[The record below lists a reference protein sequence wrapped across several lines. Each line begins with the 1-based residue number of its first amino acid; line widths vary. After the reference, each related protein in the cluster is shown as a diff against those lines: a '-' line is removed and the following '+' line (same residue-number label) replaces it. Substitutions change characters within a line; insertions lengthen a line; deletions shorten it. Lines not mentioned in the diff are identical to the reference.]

1 MKTSKKIVALLLCLT
16 LALTMLTACSSS
28 DSGSDTETTAAATT
42 AAADE
47 TTDGVSDE
55 TGVAESTSGLTELAA
70 GSFDGTNVIV
80 TSIGQ
85 SADVDIADTLC
96 SKAGL
101 SVYTKSDIA
110 ASELND
116 TYTTLIIAIGGSS
129 KGLGAAG
136 IDENEELARAEE
148 LLDTAK
154 ELGIPVLALHT
165 GGSARRGTL
174 SDKFINAALP
184 YAAGAIIVSEGDTD
198 NLMAD
203 LLSANGIPATY
214 IEQAADAVAVLQ
226 TVFGLEG

>member
-1 MKTSKKIVALLLCLT
+1 MKTSKKIVALLLCLA

-28 DSGSDTETTAAATT
+28 DSGSDTEAAEATT
-42 AAADE
+42 AAAE
-47 TTDGVSDE
+47 TNDGASDE
-55 TGVAESTSGLTELAA
+55 TGAAESTSGLTELAA
-70 GSFDGTNVIV
+70 GSFDGTSVVV

-101 SVYTKSDIA
+101 SVYTKADLA
-110 ASELND
+110 ADELND

-136 IDENEELARAEE
+136 IDENQELERAEE
-148 LLDTAK
+148 LLNAAK
-154 ELGIPVLALHT
+154 EMGLPVLALHT

-184 YAAGAIIVSEGDTD
+184 YADGAIIVSEGDTD

-203 LLSANGIPATY
+203 ILTANSIPGTY

-226 TVFGLEG
+226 TAFGLEG

>member
-1 MKTSKKIVALLLCLT
+1 MKTSKRIVALLLCLA

-47 TTDGVSDE
+47 TTDGTSDE
-55 TGVAESTSGLTELAA
+55 TGSSESSTGLTELSA
-70 GSFDGTNVIV
+70 GSFDGTSVVV

-101 SVYTKSDIA
+101 SVYTKSDIEG
-110 ASELND
+110 SELND

-136 IDENEELARAEE
+136 IDEDEELARAEE
-148 LLDTAK
+148 LLTTAQ
-154 ELGIPVLALHT
+154 ELGIQILALHT

-184 YAAGAIIVSEGDTD
+184 YADGAIIVSEGDTD

-203 LLSANGIPATY
+203 LLAADGIPATY
-214 IEQAADAVAVLQ
+214 IEQAADAVEILQ
-226 TVFGLEG
+226 SIFGL